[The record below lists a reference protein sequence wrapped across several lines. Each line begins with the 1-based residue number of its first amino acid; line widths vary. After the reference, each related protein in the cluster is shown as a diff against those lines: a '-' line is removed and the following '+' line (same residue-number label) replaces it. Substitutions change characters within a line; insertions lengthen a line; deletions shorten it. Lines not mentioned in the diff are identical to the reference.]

1 MITNRLSDSMVSP
14 INAVARGVDQRSDPV
29 ADTIR
34 VQLAVESAFG
44 APNQIL
50 GGKAGSLTLRYPWS
64 GFDVVATF
72 QRCGALVLSSG
83 MTPIRIGGPAVVPTV
98 VAVHGAIT
106 LIARGRVVDDQ
117 LAGLD
122 IIMAEPG
129 PLGSANPEV
138 TFALLRDTL
147 QQMPDPDEALIGFL
161 FQILDTRFAQG
172 SERGHQLMGRVLSA
186 LGDYVRSGPGSA
198 LQLSLGRR
206 SD

>member
-1 MITNRLSDSMVSP
+1 MITNRLSDSMVFPSNP
-14 INAVARGVDQRSDPV
+14 IAHGVDQGSDPV

-34 VQLAVESAFG
+34 VQLAVESEFG
-44 APNQIL
+44 APTQIL
-50 GGKAGSLTLRYPWS
+50 GGKAGSMTLRYPWS
-64 GFDVVATF
+64 GFDVVATV

-129 PLGSANPEV
+129 PVGSANPEI
-138 TFALLRDTL
+138 TFGLLRDTL

-161 FQILDTRFAQG
+161 FQILDTRFAQD
-172 SERGHQLMGRVLSA
+172 SERGHQLLGRVLSA
-186 LGDYVRSGPGSA
+186 LGDYVRSGLPSA
-198 LQLSLGRR
+198 PPLSLGRR